1 MATAEDPPPSPSH
14 ASNGLVYVFPLT
26 KALLPS
32 EFIPTVVI
40 FEFIYYSAL
49 VVTAAQALAPLID
62 VLLFAQPFV
71 KDGHEPEHTH
81 TPSDSEQVDDATEIR
96 KANTTRVEMIAIAID
111 DFIFMFVEYLAKV
124 ELLYNR

>member
-71 KDGHEPEHTH
+71 KDGHEPEIHTQ
-81 TPSDSEQVDDATEIR
+81 PPIQSR
-96 KANTTRVEMIAIAID
+96 LMMPPRYGRPTRQGW
-111 DFIFMFVEYLAKV
+111 
-124 ELLYNR
+124 R